1 MFLAGQGDCD
11 CDGGGGDGDGGGGG
25 GRFLTYRPL
34 SNLPTP
40 PASYKEPVSS
50 ADDEE
55 EPWRVQ
61 FRGPAIHLVNLIPS
75 TASLLPASPPL
86 VQSILSRSTLPLE
99 TIALA
104 VCILDSLDARF
115 GRTWRLTCPLQPPP
129 TTTPHI
135 DAIRPELIILA
146 ALVLAAK
153 FTVESHRQTRFYCKR
168 WGAGLWSHAQLNA
181 TERCIVEALDYRI
194 MPLWKE
200 DCLADALVDMQLAA
214 GVDRLR
220 EPSPPASVAW

>member
-1 MFLAGQGDCD
+1 MRRSR
-11 CDGGGGDGDGGGGG
+11 GG
-25 GRFLTYRPL
+25 FSSEAQQSTSSTSSPQ
-34 SNLPTP
+34 P
-40 PASYKEPVSS
+40 P
-50 ADDEE
+50 
-55 EPWRVQ
+55 
-61 FRGPAIHLVNLIPS
+61 PS
-75 TASLLPASPPL
+75 SPPPPPRPIHPL
-86 VQSILSRSTLPLE
+86 PLNAPLE